1 MLYTKKNELNFFRL
15 LNIKNFIL
23 NFGPQHPATH
33 GVLRLVLE
41 LDGEYIDN
49 VYAHIG
55 FLHRGTEKLAE
66 YKNYLQILPYLDR
79 LDYVSTISYEHVF
92 SLAIE
97 KLGNIFVDFNIS
109 ATRIIFL
116 ELTRIL
122 NHLLAITT
130 HAIDVGA
137 ATPFL

>member
-1 MLYTKKNELNFFRL
+1 MFSLNWLYLRTHRVRNFL
-15 LNIKNFIL
+15 I

-41 LDGEYIDN
+41 LDGEYLDN
-49 VYAHIG
+49 VYCHIG
-55 FLHRGTEKLAE
+55 FLHRGTEKLVE
-66 YKNYLQILPYLDR
+66 YKNFIQSLPYLDR
-79 LDYVSTISYEHVF
+79 LDYVSTLNYEHTF
-92 SLAIE
+92 SYALE
-97 KLGNIFVDFNIS
+97 KIHKLKVSFYDSSIRV
-109 ATRIIFL
+109 IFL
-116 ELTRIL
+116 ELGRIL